1 MVQVLSTIGQS
12 LGKVAILPNRHQF
25 KINQEQFMAQLKT
38 QPTDKNVVEFLNA
51 VENETK
57 REDSFTILELMQQVT
72 GSEPIMWGDS
82 IIGFGSYHYKYAS
95 GREADWFL
103 TGFSP
108 RVQNLT
114 LYIMS
119 GFDEYDDLLGKLGK
133 HSTGKSCL
141 YVKRLENIDLD
152 VLKELVEK
160 SVAHMKATNA

>member
-1 MVQVLSTIGQS
+1 
-12 LGKVAILPNRHQF
+12 
-25 KINQEQFMAQLKT
+25 MAQLKT
-38 QPTDKNVVEFLNA
+38 QPNDKSVTDFLDG
-51 VENETK
+51 VENDTK
-57 REDSFTILELMQQVT
+57 REDSFTILELMKEIT
-72 GSEPIMWGDS
+72 GEEPIMWGDS
-82 IIGFGSYHYKYAS
+82 IIGFGTYHYKYAS

-152 VLKELVEK
+152 VLRELVEK
-160 SVAHMKATNA
+160 SVAHMKATHAAQV